1 MRKHS
6 PAETALQRCGGAFRA
21 PPERSEG
28 GPSRHTA
35 HPEARP
41 LAVLV
46 ALPLKAALLA
56 PLYSRFPL
64 RLYASATRS
73 NGGTLSA
80 PQGLRSREGLCA
92 SPLCLKPALL
102 PPFSALSAFLRPA
115 RRLLGFAPCS
125 PLGGRA
131 AVRHQRAPSLRHAP
145 HSVATL
151 RYATLR
157 SAMRG
162 YATLPGCAHAS
173 RLQHR
178 PRCGPH
184 GLKACAPAV
193 RACAASIACTGVA
206 ARLCA

>member
-1 MRKHS
+1 MG
-6 PAETALQRCGGAFRA
+6 TAAHPTDGGASGA
-21 PPERSEG
+21 SVEP
-28 GPSRHTA
+28 
-35 HPEARP
+35 
-41 LAVLV
+41 
-46 ALPLKAALLA
+46 ALLP
-56 PLYSRFPL
+56 PLISRSAL
-64 RLYASATRS
+64 RLYAAAARLY
-73 NGGTLSA
+73 GCTLSA
-80 PQGLRSREGLCA
+80 PQGLRSRERLCA
-92 SPLCLKPALL
+92 SPLCLKAALL
-102 PPFSALSAFLRPA
+102 PPLCALSAFLRPT

-145 HSVATL
+145 HGVATL

-162 YATLPGCAHAS
+162 YATLSGGAHAS